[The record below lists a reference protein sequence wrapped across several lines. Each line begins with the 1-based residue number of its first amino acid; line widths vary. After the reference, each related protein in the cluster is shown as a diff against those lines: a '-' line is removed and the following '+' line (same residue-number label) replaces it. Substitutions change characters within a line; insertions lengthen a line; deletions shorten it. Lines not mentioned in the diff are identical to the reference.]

1 MTELGQILLS
11 LINVIVAGVIV
22 FFPSYTFLRSA
33 KAVWEKAGSLDR
45 FLMKREVCVCVFFFF
60 CSVLVFVLMDRVQ
73 VFFEP
78 DESIDVE
85 RVLTEYG
92 AAAVSLVLLC
102 RIVVGMTPNA
112 TRLVRQQTRRELYS
126 LL

>member
-1 MTELGQILLS
+1 LGESWEFGQ
-11 LINVIVAGVIV
+11 VFDEKRGVC
-22 FFPSYTFLRSA
+22 FF
-33 KAVWEKAGSLDR
+33 V
-45 FLMKREVCVCVFFFF
+45 F

>member
-45 FLMKREVCVCVFFFF
+45 FLMKREVCF
-60 CSVLVFVLMDRVQ
+60 CSVLVFVLTDLSSG
-73 VFFEP
+73 VF
-78 DESIDVE
+78 
-85 RVLTEYG
+85 
-92 AAAVSLVLLC
+92 
-102 RIVVGMTPNA
+102 
-112 TRLVRQQTRRELYS
+112 
-126 LL
+126 